1 MTTDTTEVST
11 RRRPRIRRL
20 FAMTCVLVVALGAG
34 WIAGLKTNGSTD
46 LAQLSSAAW
55 AKLADLGSLVETSR
69 TRLWAVPQ
77 GQTTDQLTPADSS
90 TTTERAGLVAREF
103 EGISLKLDQYRASSE
118 AAVEGLRDT
127 LNRIVSSLESN
138 QRPLKTELDAL
149 RARLDRGDRNDP
161 AATGPVLTKLQELI
175 ERLDRIERSAAVAA
189 LSKVPQPAVANNSIP
204 GTTPTALAPDVAAAT
219 AAKSRDNAL
228 TAETNKIPNWILREV
243 IDGAAILQGPRGI
256 IEVSTG
262 DLIPGVGRVQSI
274 AKKSGR
280 WIVATSKGV
289 ISAR

>member
-1 MTTDTTEVST
+1 MTTDTTEAST
-11 RRRPRIRRL
+11 RRRSRIWRL

-34 WIAGLKTNGSTD
+34 WIAGVKTHGTTD

-55 AKLADLGSLVETSR
+55 AKFADLGSLVETSW
-69 TRLWAVPQ
+69 TRLSAMPQ
-77 GQTTDQLTPADSS
+77 GQTTDQQTPPELS
-90 TTTERAGLVAREF
+90 TTTERAGFVAREL

-138 QRPLKTELDAL
+138 QRPLEAELDAL

-161 AATGPVLTKLQELI
+161 AATGPVITKLQELI

-219 AAKSRDNAL
+219 AAKSRDNAP
-228 TAETNKIPNWILREV
+228 TAETNKIQNWILREV
-243 IDGAAILQGPRGI
+243 IDGTAILQGPRGI
-256 IEVSTG
+256 IGVSMG

-274 AKKSGR
+274 AKKGGR

>member
-1 MTTDTTEVST
+1 MTTDTTEVSA

-55 AKLADLGSLVETSR
+55 AKLADLGSLVETSW
-69 TRLWAVPQ
+69 TRLSAMPQ
-77 GQTTDQLTPADSS
+77 GQTTDQQTP
-90 TTTERAGLVAREF
+90 TTERARFVAREL

-161 AATGPVLTKLQELI
+161 AATGPVLTKLHELI

-219 AAKSRDNAL
+219 ATKSRDNAL

-243 IDGAAILQGPRGI
+243 IDGTAILQGPRGI
-256 IEVSTG
+256 IGVSMG

-274 AKKSGR
+274 AKKGGR

>member
-11 RRRPRIRRL
+11 RRRPRIWRL

-34 WIAGLKTNGSTD
+34 WIAGLKTHGTTD

-55 AKLADLGSLVETSR
+55 AKLADLGSLIEISR
-69 TRLWAVPQ
+69 TRLSATPQ
-77 GQTTDQLTPADSS
+77 GQTTDQQTPPELS
-90 TTTERAGLVAREF
+90 TTTERARFVAREL

-118 AAVEGLRDT
+118 VAVEGLRDT

-138 QRPLKTELDAL
+138 QRPLDAELGAL

-161 AATGPVLTKLQELI
+161 AATGPVITKLQELI

-204 GTTPTALAPDVAAAT
+204 GTTPTPDVAAAT

-228 TAETNKIPNWILREV
+228 AAETNKIPNWILREV
-243 IDGAAILQGPRGI
+243 IDGTAILQGPRGI

-262 DLIPGVGRVQSI
+262 DLIPGIGRVQSI
-274 AKKSGR
+274 AKKGGR

>member
-1 MTTDTTEVST
+1 
-11 RRRPRIRRL
+11 
-20 FAMTCVLVVALGAG
+20 MTCVLVVALGAG

-69 TRLWAVPQ
+69 TRLSARPQ
-77 GQTTDQLTPADSS
+77 EQTTDQQTSPELS
-90 TTTERAGLVAREF
+90 TTTERASFVAREL

-127 LNRIVSSLESN
+127 LNRIVSSLERN
-138 QRPLKTELDAL
+138 QRPLEAELDAL

-204 GTTPTALAPDVAAAT
+204 GTTPTALAPDAAAAT
-219 AAKSRDNAL
+219 AAKSKDNAL
-228 TAETNKIPNWILREV
+228 TAETKIPNWSLREV
-243 IDGAAILQGPRGI
+243 IDGTAILQGPRGI
-256 IEVSTG
+256 IGVSTG

>member
-11 RRRPRIRRL
+11 RRRPRIWRL
-20 FAMTCVLVVALGAG
+20 FAMTCVLIVALGVG
-34 WIAGLKTNGSTD
+34 WIAGLKAQGTTD

-55 AKLADLGSLVETSR
+55 AKLADLGSLVEPYR
-69 TRLWAVPQ
+69 TRLFAMPQ
-77 GQTTDQLTPADSS
+77 GQTTDQQSPPELS
-90 TTTERAGLVAREF
+90 TTTERATFVAREL

-127 LNRIVSSLESN
+127 LNRIVSSLERH
-138 QRPLKTELDAL
+138 QRPLEAELDAL
-149 RARLDRGDRNDP
+149 RTRLDRGDRSDP
-161 AATGPVLTKLQELI
+161 AATGPVVIKLQELI

-189 LSKVPQPAVANNSIP
+189 LSKAPQPAVANNSIP
-204 GTTPTALAPDVAAAT
+204 GTTPTALAPDVAVAT
-219 AAKSRDNAL
+219 TAKSRDIAL

-243 IDGAAILQGPRGI
+243 IDGTAILQGPRGI

-262 DLIPGVGRVQSI
+262 DVIPGVGRVQSI
-274 AKKSGR
+274 ARKGGR

>member
-1 MTTDTTEVST
+1 MTIDTTEVST
-11 RRRPRIRRL
+11 QRRPRILRL

-34 WIAGLKTNGSTD
+34 WIAGLKIHGTTD

-55 AKLADLGSLVETSR
+55 AKLADLGSLVETSW
-69 TRLWAVPQ
+69 TRLSAMPQ
-77 GQTTDQLTPADSS
+77 GQTTDQQTPPELS
-90 TTTERAGLVAREF
+90 TTTERARFVAREL

-118 AAVEGLRDT
+118 AAAEGLRDT

-138 QRPLKTELDAL
+138 QRPLEAELDAL
-149 RARLDRGDRNDP
+149 RGRLDRGDRNDP
-161 AATGPVLTKLQELI
+161 AATGPVITKLQELI

-189 LSKVPQPAVANNSIP
+189 LSKMPQPAVASNSIP

-219 AAKSRDNAL
+219 ATKSRDNAL

-243 IDGAAILQGPRGI
+243 IDGTAILQGPRGI

-262 DLIPGVGRVQSI
+262 DLIPGVGLVQSI
-274 AKKSGR
+274 AKRGGR

>member
-1 MTTDTTEVST
+1 MTTDTTEVPT
-11 RRRPRIRRL
+11 RRRPRIWRL

-34 WIAGLKTNGSTD
+34 WIAGVKTHGTTD

-55 AKLADLGSLVETSR
+55 AKLADLGSLAETSW
-69 TRLWAVPQ
+69 TRLSAMPQ
-77 GQTTDQLTPADSS
+77 GQTTDQQTPPELS
-90 TTTERAGLVAREF
+90 TTTERARFVAREL

-138 QRPLKTELDAL
+138 QRPLEAELDAL

-161 AATGPVLTKLQELI
+161 AAIGPVITKLQELI

-204 GTTPTALAPDVAAAT
+204 GTTPTALAPDVAATT

-243 IDGAAILQGPRGI
+243 IDGTAILQGPRGI

-274 AKKSGR
+274 AKKGGR

>member
-1 MTTDTTEVST
+1 MTTDTTEAST
-11 RRRPRIRRL
+11 RRRPRIWRL

-34 WIAGLKTNGSTD
+34 WIAGVKTHGTTD

-55 AKLADLGSLVETSR
+55 AKLADLSSLVETSW
-69 TRLWAVPQ
+69 TRLSAMPQ
-77 GQTTDQLTPADSS
+77 GQTTDQQTSPESS
-90 TTTERAGLVAREF
+90 TTTERAGFVAREF

-138 QRPLKTELDAL
+138 QRPLEAELDAL

-161 AATGPVLTKLQELI
+161 AATGPVITKLQELI

-219 AAKSRDNAL
+219 AAKSRDNAP

-243 IDGAAILQGPRGI
+243 IDGTAILQGPRGI
-256 IEVSTG
+256 IGVSMG

-274 AKKSGR
+274 AKKGGR

>member
-11 RRRPRIRRL
+11 RRRLRIWRL

-34 WIAGLKTNGSTD
+34 WIAGLKTHGTTD

-69 TRLWAVPQ
+69 TRLSAMQQ
-77 GQTTDQLTPADSS
+77 GQTTDQQTPPELTM
-90 TTTERAGLVAREF
+90 TTERARFVAREF

-127 LNRIVSSLESN
+127 LNRIMSSLESN
-138 QRPLKTELDAL
+138 QRPLQAELAAL
-149 RARLDRGDRNDP
+149 RARLDRGDRDP
-161 AATGPVLTKLQELI
+161 AATGPVITKLQELI

-243 IDGAAILQGPRGI
+243 IDGTAILQGPRGI